1 MKNEKIIAYA
11 IAYLE
16 NKIDEHNHFLNN
28 YEGNKEELTQFDLVQ
43 RYTQELN
50 ELQFLLN

>member
-1 MKNEKIIAYA
+1 MNNEKIISYA

-28 YEGNKEELTQFDLVQ
+28 YEGNKEELAQFDLVK
-43 RYTQELN
+43 RYGLELN
-50 ELQFLLN
+50 ELQLLLD